1 MANQYIDMLAPRRDL
16 SVRNFSDVEQAKD
29 WLRTR

>member
-1 MANQYIDMLAPRRDL
+1 MANQYIDMLAERRVL
-16 SVRNFSDVEQAKD
+16 MVRNFRDVEQAKD